1 MTATL
6 NLIWGD
12 ANCGAV
18 GKYWQHSDF
27 SSPTA
32 LIKKIS
38 VFHLQDISK
47 VDSLQIV
54 KVQFVH
60 S

>member
-1 MTATL
+1 MNATL

-12 ANCGAV
+12 ANCGV
-18 GKYWQHSDF
+18 MEKRWRHFDF
-27 SSPTA
+27 SSPAA

-38 VFHLQDISK
+38 AFHLQDISK